1 MSFLDR
7 FFKRDDPPAV
17 VSHTMTPALR
27 VSGLIK
33 AGKWVFHT
41 KLNQPGILTAASA
54 FPLLDVMLVNP
65 EGADYRA
72 IQADLADIR
81 IARLA
86 EIPAPRRPTPE
97 IGASLGYF

>member
-7 FFKRDDPPAV
+7 FLKRDDPPTI
-17 VSHTMTPALR
+17 VSHIMAPALR
-27 VSGLIK
+27 VSSLIK

-41 KLNQPGILTAASA
+41 KLNQPGILTASSA

-65 EGADYRA
+65 EGTDYRA

-81 IARLA
+81 IARLV
-86 EIPAPRRPTPE
+86 EIPAPRRPAPE